1 MNMKF
6 TDEEIKEVSD
16 YVRTFVNNFD
26 NTLKMET
33 KIEYDNILVLSFPC
47 EEKQYRNSEK
57 DRVGFSGVE
66 MRIHKNAPENYWASM
81 RTRGWIILYRD
92 RKKLPMNHVL
102 TTSSNKLTGFK
113 FEFFD
118 KYLK

>member
-57 DRVGFSGVE
+57 DRVGFRGVE
-66 MRIHKNAPENYWASM
+66 IRVRKNAPENYWASM
-81 RTRGWIILYRD
+81 ETRGWVILYRD
-92 RKKLPMNHVL
+92 RKKIPMNHVL
-102 TTSSNKLTGFK
+102 MTHSNKLTGFK
-113 FEFFD
+113 FEFFE

>member
-1 MNMKF
+1 MNMNF

-16 YVRTFVNNFD
+16 YVKTFINNFD
-26 NTLKMET
+26 TTLKMKT

-47 EEKQYRNSEK
+47 EEKQYRNAEK

-66 MRIHKNAPENYWASM
+66 IRVCKKTPENYWASM
-81 RTRGWIILYRD
+81 ETRGWVILYRD

-102 TTSSNKLTGFK
+102 TTRSNKLTGFK
-113 FEFFD
+113 FEFFY
-118 KYLK
+118 KFLK